1 MDGAGGRKFEKKS
14 DTDVQIRFGGIYL
27 GLSMVLSGM
36 QSAIK
41 MCKDMWD
48 KGYVKIGDLY
58 LMRKCL

>member
-48 KGYVKIGDLY
+48 KGYVKIY
-58 LMRKCL
+58 I

>member
-1 MDGAGGRKFEKKS
+1 MDGAGRKFEKKS

-48 KGYVKIGDLY
+48 KDYVKIGDLY
-58 LMRKCL
+58 RMRKCI